1 MVTWTVGKLK
11 QRKQTK
17 KNNLKVDESETN
29 WTQSWQF
36 KFNSIQIYL
45 YSTFHIKYCFIE
57 ALQKVHFRNVHGK
70 IHLVNHVI
78 I

>member
-1 MVTWTVGKLK
+1 MVTWKVGKLK
-11 QRKQTK
+11 QRKQT

-45 YSTFHIKYCFIE
+45 YSAFHIKYCFIE
-57 ALQKVHFRNVHGK
+57 ALQKVHFRNVRYPRNDQK
-70 IHLVNHVI
+70 PRI
-78 I
+78 